1 LKDDEGME
9 AAKLE
14 GVHSG
19 LAGSDCGL
27 HHLPQHLN
35 PHARQCNSARRIF
48 VIRGGAWDDR
58 ALRSAIRSGSDL
70 DDRIND
76 LGFRVARTV
85 D

>member
-1 LKDDEGME
+1 MQQCQKDIR
-9 AAKLE
+9 
-14 GVHSG
+14 H
-19 LAGSDCGL
+19 
-27 HHLPQHLN
+27 P
-35 PHARQCNSARRIF
+35 RR
-48 VIRGGAWDDR
+48 RLGDR